1 MQVWCVTTGLLL
13 VTARGHT
20 GEISDLSLSAD
31 GSMVAS
37 GATDADVRV
46 WSLQV
51 IRASL
56 QQKHSLTLA
65 FLAEASD
72 IWCVRHLY
80 LVLADGSMVASGA
93 TDADVRVW
101 SLQVDAT
108 CS

>member
-1 MQVWCVTTGLLL
+1 MHSLNYMHCNCLQVWCVRTGLLL

-51 IRASL
+51 NLIIMAV
-56 QQKHSLTLA
+56 
-65 FLAEASD
+65 E
-72 IWCVRHLY
+72 
-80 LVLADGSMVASGA
+80 
-93 TDADVRVW
+93 
-101 SLQVDAT
+101 
-108 CS
+108 

>member
-1 MQVWCVTTGLLL
+1 VVTGLLL

-51 IRASL
+51 CPTLLMSL
-56 QQKHSLTLA
+56 FFGTAIVTL
-65 FLAEASD
+65 
-72 IWCVRHLY
+72 WV
-80 LVLADGSMVASGA
+80 
-93 TDADVRVW
+93 
-101 SLQVDAT
+101 
-108 CS
+108 